1 MTEETL
7 NIQIKASVQQAVDS
21 INKVKKDLKGIG
33 KEGGSSAKGIDKV
46 TKSLNNVN
54 KASNQAKQGVEKAM
68 GGIKKSVQSVLKTVA
83 SFALAAASLS
93 EGIEFGK
100 LQGKLNAA
108 FQSAGSSAAQ
118 ATKTFKEL
126 YRFLGDSDRAVET
139 AQNLARIT
147 TNEKDLAEWT
157 KILQGVYAT
166 MGDAI
171 PIETLAESVNE
182 TAQVAKVTGTL
193 ADALN
198 WMGVSEDAV
207 NSQLATMNNAQER
220 EVYLRSLLNGLYSN
234 AAAIYE
240 HNSKAMLDYNQAQAN
255 LKIQLADVAAKL
267 LPLITAFSNVA
278 AVVLGVLKP
287 AIEVIVQ
294 VIATLCQWIITA
306 INWLGAFF
314 GIFSDGKASVSKTND
329 NINKA
334 TKNMQNYGSAI
345 GGAAAAAKE
354 LKKQTMGFDEL
365 NVVQSPTATSGGG
378 GGGGGGSVPSVG
390 STQMPNI
397 QLPDFDDFNAG
408 LDKSRKKIEAILI
421 LVGLISAAVYGIK
434 NWEKIA
440 EFIAK
445 ANKHISKLVNH
456 TAEVF
461 KSTNMLTGLLQTIAG
476 SLVIIAGLYVTITN
490 YSDAWVNGL
499 NAGNLIGTIIG
510 IGIALGGVACLFGG
524 FAATI
529 GGVVGSLGVL
539 ILSFHDICENGA
551 NVTNVIGMIVGV
563 LGTLVSVLA
572 LVSDKFYDLITSIS
586 SGNIAFAAA
595 AAGVVLLIKT
605 LIDIGENGMNAKNVI
620 MLIVSAL
627 LILIPVIYMVN
638 AAMSLNPVLAIV
650 TAVIA
655 LIAAIA
661 LLVEALIK
669 ERDGIKDTQTAME
682 DLKQAQEDLANAT
695 NSYINAVDSAEA
707 AQNRLAEAEAKAG
720 ISGKELFDQVA
731 AGTLDY
737 KDMTD
742 AQREVY
748 KAYLDSEKAQN
759 DLKESTEELRAAKK
773 AETQASI
780 ENALALSKEGN
791 SYDDF
796 KATVIDAYNSGRISA
811 EEARDYIS
819 RAMANMSQ
827 DSRKTFVED
836 LPSDLQTGLNP
847 SKYESWGTRLKNW
860 FSNLWGDIKGIFRPV
875 AEFFKNIWGKAF
887 NAVKNVFAPIVD
899 FFSNIWGKIK
909 DKFSNLGTSIG
920 DAISSSVK
928 SGINGIIWLI
938 EGTINTAI
946 GLINGAI
953 RLINLLPGVNV
964 GYVQKLHMPR
974 LAKGGIVDSATIA
987 MVGEQGK
994 EAVVPLENNTEW
1006 MDKLA
1011 DRLAARM
1018 ASPTRVSLN
1027 VDGKELGWTTI
1038 NSINNIT
1045 KQTGNLPLA
1054 VI

>member
-7 NIQIKASVQQAVDS
+7 NIQIKANVQQAVDN
-21 INKVKKDLKGIG
+21 INKVKKDLKGID
-33 KEGGSSAKGIDKV
+33 KEGGSSAKGVDKI
-46 TKSLNNVN
+46 TKSLNDVKN
-54 KASNQAKQGVEKAM
+54 ASNKAKQGVEKAM
-68 GGIKKSVQSVLKTVA
+68 GGIKKSIQSALKTVA

-126 YRFLGDSDRAVET
+126 YRFLGDSDSAVET

-207 NSQLATMNNAQER
+207 NSQLATMNTAHER
-220 EVYLRSLLNGLYSN
+220 EVYLRTLLNGLYSN

-240 HNSKAMLDYNQAQAN
+240 QNSKAVLDYNQAQAN
-255 LKIQLADVAAKL
+255 LKIQLADVAARL

-287 AIEVIVQ
+287 AIEIVVQ

-334 TKNMQNYGSAI
+334 TNSMKNYGSAI

-365 NVVQSPTATSGGG
+365 NVIQSPTSTGGGG
-378 GGGGGGSVPSVG
+378 GGGGGGSVPSLDSMDMSNVE
-390 STQMPNI
+390 
-397 QLPDFDDFNAG
+397 LPSLDDFNANIEKAK
-408 LDKSRKKIEAILI
+408 KSIQALLVLI
-421 LVGLISAAVYGIK
+421 GSIAAAMWSIPRWEEIFNLK
-434 NWEKIA
+434 NTL
-440 EFIAK
+440 K
-445 ANKHISKLVNH
+445 AP
-456 TAEVF
+456 
-461 KSTNMLTGLLQTIAG
+461 GLLKAKIRELGAELMIVAG
-476 SLVIIAGLYVTITN
+476 TVLLIKGYF
-490 YSDAWVNGL
+490 DAWVNGVDWGSL
-499 NAGNLIGTIIG
+499 IEILTGLGLVLGGIGMLFGNVAVNLGLIMSGILLLVLGIKDLVENGYSMQAVIMVLIG
-510 IGIALGGVACLFGG
+510 AVA
-524 FAATI
+524 
-529 GGVVGSLGVL
+529 
-539 ILSFHDICENGA
+539 
-551 NVTNVIGMIVGV
+551 
-563 LGTLVSVLA
+563 
-572 LVSDKFYDLITSIS
+572 
-586 SGNIAFAAA
+586 
-595 AAGVVLLIKT
+595 T
-605 LIDIGENGMNAKNVI
+605 LIGVI
-620 MLIVSAL
+620 WL
-627 LILIPVIYMVN
+627 LN
-638 AAMSLNPVLAIV
+638 AAMLANPITWIVAGIMALVAAFVILWNECEGFRNFWINLWDKIKNAVSVFIDWCKNAWQSIKTAVSDGINWIKEKVLVPISNFYIKWIKPPVDKCIEIITKMVEIV
-650 TAVIA
+650 TGLYVG
-655 LIAAIA
+655 LFN
-661 LLVEALIK
+661 LLVNKIIKPIAEWVSKTVNNIKDWIKGAVDTIKGWFSGLWSKIK
-669 ERDGIKDTQTAME
+669 EI
-682 DLKQAQEDLANAT
+682 
-695 NSYINAVDSAEA
+695 
-707 AQNRLAEAEAKAG
+707 
-720 ISGKELFDQVA
+720 
-731 AGTLDY
+731 
-737 KDMTD
+737 
-742 AQREVY
+742 
-748 KAYLDSEKAQN
+748 
-759 DLKESTEELRAAKK
+759 
-773 AETQASI
+773 
-780 ENALALSKEGN
+780 
-791 SYDDF
+791 
-796 KATVIDAYNSGRISA
+796 
-811 EEARDYIS
+811 
-819 RAMANMSQ
+819 
-827 DSRKTFVED
+827 
-836 LPSDLQTGLNP
+836 
-847 SKYESWGTRLKNW
+847 
-860 FSNLWGDIKGIFRPV
+860 FSPV
-875 AEFFKNIWGKAF
+875 ANFFKSIWNNAF
-887 NAVKNVFAPIVD
+887 NAVKTVFSPIVN
-899 FFSNIWGKIK
+899 FFGGIWGKIK
-909 DKFSNLGTSIG
+909 DKFSSLGTSIG
-920 DAISSSVK
+920 DAIGGAVK
-928 SGINGIIWLI
+928 AGINGVISLI
-938 EGTINTAI
+938 ENSINSAI
-946 GLINGAI
+946 SLINGAI
-953 RLINLLPGVNV
+953 KLINLLPGVSV

-1027 VDGKELGWTTI
+1027 VDGKELGWATI

>member
-7 NIQIKASVQQAVDS
+7 NIQIKANVQQAVDS
-21 INKVKKDLKGIG
+21 INKVKKDIKDIG
-33 KEGGSSAKGIDKV
+33 KDGGSSAKGIDKV
-46 TKSLNNVN
+46 TKSLKDVQ
-54 KASNQAKQGVEKAM
+54 KASGHAKQGVEKAM
-68 GGIKKSVQSVLKTVA
+68 GGIKKSVLSAVKAVA
-83 SFALAAASLS
+83 TLALATASLS
-93 EGIEFGK
+93 EGMEFGK

-139 AQNLARIT
+139 AQNLARVT
-147 TNEKDLAEWT
+147 TSEKELAEWT

-171 PIETLAESVNE
+171 PVETLAESVNE

-198 WMGVSEDAV
+198 WMGISEDAV
-207 NSQLATMNNAQER
+207 NNQLATMNTAHER

-240 HNSKAMLDYNQAQAN
+240 QNSKAVLDYNQAQAN

-334 TKNMQNYGSAI
+334 TNSMKNYGSAI

-365 NVVQSPTATSGGG
+365 NMVQSPTATGGGG
-378 GGGGGGSVPSVG
+378 GGGGGGSVPSLD
-390 STQMPNI
+390 SMQMPNI

-408 LDKSRKKIEAILI
+408 LEKSRKKVEAL
-421 LVGLISAAVYGIK
+421 LVTLGLIAGAMYAVA
-434 NWEKIA
+434 NWEPITNA
-440 EFIAK
+440 IIK
-445 ANKHISKLVNH
+445 ATNSVGGL
-456 TAEVF
+456 F
-461 KSTNMLTGLLQTIAG
+461 KSTNRLKALLG
-476 SLVIIAGLYVTITN
+476 SIPAILSIIAGLYLTITN
-490 YSDAWVNGL
+490 YNDAWVHGMD
-499 NAGNLIGTIIG
+499 ASNLIGTLVGVGLAI
-510 IGIALGGVACLFGG
+510 GGVISLFGG
-524 FAATI
+524 LAGAVAGVI
-529 GGVVGSLGVL
+529 GGIGVL
-539 ILSFHDICENGA
+539 VLSLHDIVENGA

-563 LGTLVSVLA
+563 LGTLVSVLSI
-572 LVSDKFYDLITSIS
+572 VSGKFYDLIASAIKP
-586 SGNIAFAAA
+586 GNIAIAAFAA
-595 AAGVVLLIKT
+595 GIVLLVKT
-605 LIDIGENGMNAKNVI
+605 LIDIAENGMNAKNVI

-627 LILIPVIYMVN
+627 LILIPVIYAVN
-638 AAMSLNPVLAIV
+638 VALELNPVVAVITAIV
-650 TAVIA
+650 GLV
-655 LIAAIA
+655 AAIA

-695 NSYINAVDSAEA
+695 NSYVNAVDNAEN

-720 ISGKELFDQVA
+720 ISGKELFDQVE

-811 EEARDYIS
+811 EEARNYIS

-827 DSRKTFVED
+827 DSRKTFVQD
-836 LPSDLQTGLNP
+836 LPNDLQTGLNP
-847 SKYESWGTRLKNW
+847 SKYESWGKRLKNW
-860 FSNLWGDIKGIFRPV
+860 FSNLWGDIKGIFKPV
-875 AEFFKNIWGKAF
+875 AEFFKDIWGKAF

-899 FFSNIWGKIK
+899 FFGGIWDKIK
-909 DKFSNLGTSIG
+909 NKFSKLGTSIG
-920 DAISSSVK
+920 DAISNAVK
-928 SGINGIIWLI
+928 SGINGVISLI
-938 EGTINTAI
+938 ERTINTAI

-964 GYVQKLHMPR
+964 SYVQKLRMPR

-1027 VDGKELGWTTI
+1027 VDGKELGWATI

-1045 KQTGNLPLA
+1045 KQSGNLPLA
-1054 VI
+1054 VM

>member
-7 NIQIKASVQQAVDS
+7 NIQIKANVQQAVDN
-21 INKVKKDLKGIG
+21 INKVKKDLKGID
-33 KEGGSSAKGIDKV
+33 KEGGSSAKGIDKI
-46 TKSLNNVN
+46 TKSLNDVK

-68 GGIKKSVQSVLKTVA
+68 GGIKKSIQSALKTVA

-171 PIETLAESVNE
+171 PVETLAESVNE
-182 TAQVAKVTGTL
+182 TAQVAKITGTL

-207 NSQLATMNNAQER
+207 NSQLATMNTAQER

-240 HNSKAMLDYNQAQAN
+240 QNSKAVLDYNQAQAN

-278 AVVLGVLKP
+278 TVVLGVLKP
-287 AIEVIVQ
+287 AIEVVVQ

-334 TKNMQNYGSAI
+334 TNSMKNYGSAI

-354 LKKQTMGFDEL
+354 LRKQTMGFDEL
-365 NVVQSPTATSGGG
+365 NVIQSPTSTGGGG
-378 GGGGGGSVPSVG
+378 GGGGGGSVPSLD
-390 STQMPNI
+390 SMDMSNME
-397 QLPDFDDFNAG
+397 LPSLDDFNTNIDKAKKSLQALLVLIGSIGAAMWLIPRWEDVFALKDTLKAPELLKAKIRELAAELMIVAG
-408 LDKSRKKIEAILI
+408 TVLLI
-421 LVGLISAAVYGIK
+421 RGY
-434 NWEKIA
+434 
-440 EFIAK
+440 F
-445 ANKHISKLVNH
+445 
-456 TAEVF
+456 
-461 KSTNMLTGLLQTIAG
+461 
-476 SLVIIAGLYVTITN
+476 
-490 YSDAWVNGL
+490 DAWVNGVDW
-499 NAGNLIGTIIG
+499 GNLIEILTGLGLVLGG
-510 IGIALGGVACLFGG
+510 IGILFGNV
-524 FAATI
+524 A
-529 GGVVGSLGVL
+529 VNLGLIMSGILLLVLGIKDLIENGYSMQAVIMVL
-539 ILSFHDICENGA
+539 IGA
-551 NVTNVIGMIVGV
+551 V
-563 LGTLVSVLA
+563 A
-572 LVSDKFYDLITSIS
+572 
-586 SGNIAFAAA
+586 
-595 AAGVVLLIKT
+595 T
-605 LIDIGENGMNAKNVI
+605 LIGVI
-620 MLIVSAL
+620 WL
-627 LILIPVIYMVN
+627 LN
-638 AAMSLNPVLAIV
+638 AAMLANPITWIVVGIMALVAAFVVLWNECEGFRNFWINLWDKIKNAVSVFIDWCKNAWQSIK
-650 TAVIA
+650 TAVSDGINWIKEKV
-655 LIAAIA
+655 LVPISNFYIKWIKPPVDKCIEIISKMVEIVIGLYVGLFN
-661 LLVEALIK
+661 LLVNKIIKPIAEWVSKTVNNIKDWIKGAVDTIKGWFSGLWSKIK
-669 ERDGIKDTQTAME
+669 EI
-682 DLKQAQEDLANAT
+682 
-695 NSYINAVDSAEA
+695 
-707 AQNRLAEAEAKAG
+707 
-720 ISGKELFDQVA
+720 
-731 AGTLDY
+731 
-737 KDMTD
+737 
-742 AQREVY
+742 
-748 KAYLDSEKAQN
+748 
-759 DLKESTEELRAAKK
+759 
-773 AETQASI
+773 
-780 ENALALSKEGN
+780 
-791 SYDDF
+791 
-796 KATVIDAYNSGRISA
+796 
-811 EEARDYIS
+811 
-819 RAMANMSQ
+819 
-827 DSRKTFVED
+827 
-836 LPSDLQTGLNP
+836 
-847 SKYESWGTRLKNW
+847 
-860 FSNLWGDIKGIFRPV
+860 FSPV
-875 AEFFKNIWGKAF
+875 ANFFKSIWNNAF
-887 NAVKNVFAPIVD
+887 NAVKTVFSPIVN
-899 FFSNIWGKIK
+899 FFGNIWGKIK
-909 DKFSNLGTSIG
+909 DKFSSLGTSIG
-920 DAISSSVK
+920 DAIGGAVK
-928 SGINGIIWLI
+928 AGINGVISLI
-938 EGTINTAI
+938 ENSINSAI
-946 GLINGAI
+946 SLINGAI
-953 RLINLLPGVNV
+953 KLINLLPGVSV

-1011 DRLAARM
+1011 DRLAARI

-1027 VDGKELGWTTI
+1027 VDGKELGWATI

>member
-7 NIQIKASVQQAVDS
+7 NIQIKASVQQAVDN
-21 INKVKKDLKGIG
+21 INKVKKDLKGID
-33 KEGGSSAKGIDKV
+33 KEGGNSAKGVDKI
-46 TKSLNNVN
+46 TKSLNDVK

-171 PIETLAESVNE
+171 PVETLAESVNE
-182 TAQVAKVTGTL
+182 TAQVAKITGTL

-207 NSQLATMNNAQER
+207 NSQLATMNTAQER

-240 HNSKAMLDYNQAQAN
+240 QNSKAMLDYNQAQAN

-334 TKNMQNYGSAI
+334 TNSMKNYGSAI

-365 NVVQSPTATSGGG
+365 NVIQSPTATGGGG
-378 GGGGGGSVPSVG
+378 GGGGGGSVPSLDNMDM
-390 STQMPNI
+390 SNME
-397 QLPDFDDFNAG
+397 LPSLDDFNTNI
-408 LDKSRKKIEAILI
+408 DKAKKSLQALLVLI
-421 LVGLISAAVYGIK
+421 GSIGAAMWLIPR
-434 NWEKIA
+434 WE
-440 EFIAK
+440 
-445 ANKHISKLVNH
+445 
-456 TAEVF
+456 EVF
-461 KSTNMLTGLLQTIAG
+461 VLKKALKAPERLKAKIRELAAELMIVAGTVLLIRG
-476 SLVIIAGLYVTITN
+476 YF
-490 YSDAWVNGL
+490 DAWVNGVDWGSL
-499 NAGNLIGTIIG
+499 IEILTGLGLVLGGIGMLFGNVAVNLGLIMSGILLLVLGIKDLIENGYSMQAVIMVLIG
-510 IGIALGGVACLFGG
+510 AVA
-524 FAATI
+524 
-529 GGVVGSLGVL
+529 
-539 ILSFHDICENGA
+539 
-551 NVTNVIGMIVGV
+551 
-563 LGTLVSVLA
+563 
-572 LVSDKFYDLITSIS
+572 
-586 SGNIAFAAA
+586 
-595 AAGVVLLIKT
+595 T
-605 LIDIGENGMNAKNVI
+605 LIGVI
-620 MLIVSAL
+620 WL
-627 LILIPVIYMVN
+627 LN
-638 AAMSLNPVLAIV
+638 AAMLANPITWIVAGIMALVAAFVILWNECEGFRNFWINLWDKIKNAVSVFIDWCKNAWQSVKTAISDGVNWIKEKVLVPISNFYIKWIKPPIDKCIEIISKMVEIV
-650 TAVIA
+650 IGLYVG
-655 LIAAIA
+655 LFN
-661 LLVEALIK
+661 LLVDKIIKPIAEWVSKTVNNIKDWIKGAVDTIKGWFSGLWSKIK
-669 ERDGIKDTQTAME
+669 EI
-682 DLKQAQEDLANAT
+682 
-695 NSYINAVDSAEA
+695 
-707 AQNRLAEAEAKAG
+707 
-720 ISGKELFDQVA
+720 
-731 AGTLDY
+731 
-737 KDMTD
+737 
-742 AQREVY
+742 
-748 KAYLDSEKAQN
+748 
-759 DLKESTEELRAAKK
+759 
-773 AETQASI
+773 
-780 ENALALSKEGN
+780 
-791 SYDDF
+791 
-796 KATVIDAYNSGRISA
+796 
-811 EEARDYIS
+811 
-819 RAMANMSQ
+819 
-827 DSRKTFVED
+827 
-836 LPSDLQTGLNP
+836 
-847 SKYESWGTRLKNW
+847 
-860 FSNLWGDIKGIFRPV
+860 FSPV
-875 AEFFKNIWGKAF
+875 ANFFKSIWNNAF
-887 NAVKNVFAPIVD
+887 NAVKTVFSPIVN
-899 FFSNIWGKIK
+899 FFGNIWGKIK
-909 DKFSNLGTSIG
+909 DKFSSLGTSIG
-920 DAISSSVK
+920 DAIGGAVK
-928 SGINGIIWLI
+928 AGINGVISLI
-938 EGTINTAI
+938 ENSINSAI
-946 GLINGAI
+946 SLINGAI
-953 RLINLLPGVNV
+953 KLINLLPGVSV

>member
-7 NIQIKASVQQAVDS
+7 NIQIKASVQQAVDN
-21 INKVKKDLKGIG
+21 INKVKKDLKGID
-33 KEGGSSAKGIDKV
+33 KEGGSSAKGIDKI
-46 TKSLNNVN
+46 TKSLNDVK

-171 PIETLAESVNE
+171 PVETLAESVNE
-182 TAQVAKVTGTL
+182 TAQVAKITGTL

-207 NSQLATMNNAQER
+207 NSQLATMNTAQER

-240 HNSKAMLDYNQAQAN
+240 QNSKAVLDYNQAQAN
-255 LKIQLADVAAKL
+255 LKIQLADVAARL

-287 AIEVIVQ
+287 AIEVVVQ

-334 TKNMQNYGSAI
+334 TNSMKNYGSAI

-365 NVVQSPTATSGGG
+365 NVIQSPTSTGGGG
-378 GGGGGGSVPSVG
+378 GGGGGGSVPSLDNMDM
-390 STQMPNI
+390 SNME
-397 QLPDFDDFNAG
+397 LPSLDDFNTNI
-408 LDKSRKKIEAILI
+408 DKAKKSLQALLVLI
-421 LVGLISAAVYGIK
+421 GSIGAAMWLIPR
-434 NWEKIA
+434 WE
-440 EFIAK
+440 
-445 ANKHISKLVNH
+445 
-456 TAEVF
+456 EVF
-461 KSTNMLTGLLQTIAG
+461 ALKDTLKAPELLKAKIRELGAELMIVAG
-476 SLVIIAGLYVTITN
+476 TVLLIKGYF
-490 YSDAWVNGL
+490 DAWVNGVDWGSL
-499 NAGNLIGTIIG
+499 IEILTGLGLVLGGIGLLFGNVAVNLGLIMSGILLLVLGIKDLIENGYSMQAVIMVLIG
-510 IGIALGGVACLFGG
+510 AVA
-524 FAATI
+524 
-529 GGVVGSLGVL
+529 
-539 ILSFHDICENGA
+539 
-551 NVTNVIGMIVGV
+551 
-563 LGTLVSVLA
+563 
-572 LVSDKFYDLITSIS
+572 
-586 SGNIAFAAA
+586 
-595 AAGVVLLIKT
+595 T
-605 LIDIGENGMNAKNVI
+605 LIGVI
-620 MLIVSAL
+620 WL
-627 LILIPVIYMVN
+627 LN
-638 AAMSLNPVLAIV
+638 AAMLANPITWIV
-650 TAVIA
+650 AGIMALVAAFVILWNECEGFRNFWINLWDKIKNAVSVFIDWCKNAWQSIKTAVADGINWIKEKV
-655 LIAAIA
+655 LVPISNFYIKWIKPPVDKCIEIITKMVEIVIGLYVGLFN
-661 LLVEALIK
+661 LLVDKIIKPIAEWVSKTVNNIKDWIKGAVDTIKGWFSGLWSKIK
-669 ERDGIKDTQTAME
+669 EI
-682 DLKQAQEDLANAT
+682 
-695 NSYINAVDSAEA
+695 
-707 AQNRLAEAEAKAG
+707 
-720 ISGKELFDQVA
+720 
-731 AGTLDY
+731 
-737 KDMTD
+737 
-742 AQREVY
+742 
-748 KAYLDSEKAQN
+748 
-759 DLKESTEELRAAKK
+759 
-773 AETQASI
+773 
-780 ENALALSKEGN
+780 
-791 SYDDF
+791 
-796 KATVIDAYNSGRISA
+796 
-811 EEARDYIS
+811 
-819 RAMANMSQ
+819 
-827 DSRKTFVED
+827 
-836 LPSDLQTGLNP
+836 
-847 SKYESWGTRLKNW
+847 
-860 FSNLWGDIKGIFRPV
+860 FSPV
-875 AEFFKNIWGKAF
+875 ANFFKSIWNNAF
-887 NAVKNVFAPIVD
+887 NAVKTVFSPIVN
-899 FFSNIWGKIK
+899 FFAGIWGKIK
-909 DKFSNLGTSIG
+909 DKFSSLGTSIG
-920 DAISSSVK
+920 DAIGGAVK
-928 SGINGIIWLI
+928 AGINGVISLI
-938 EGTINTAI
+938 ENSINSAI
-946 GLINGAI
+946 SLINGAI
-953 RLINLLPGVNV
+953 KLINLLPGVSV

>member
-46 TKSLNNVN
+46 TKSLNDVN

-207 NSQLATMNNAQER
+207 NSQLATMNNAHER

-240 HNSKAMLDYNQAQAN
+240 HNSKAMLDYNQSQAN
-255 LKIQLADVAAKL
+255 LKIQLADVTAKL

-365 NVVQSPTATSGGG
+365 NMVQSPTATGGSGGG
-378 GGGGGGSVPSVG
+378 GGGGSIPSIDNV
-390 STQMPNI
+390 QMPNI
-397 QLPDFDDFNAG
+397 ELPNFDDFNAG
-408 LDKSRKKIEAILI
+408 LEKSKKEVEAL
-421 LVGLISAAVYGIK
+421 LVTIGLIAGAMYAVA
-434 NWEKIA
+434 NWEPITNA
-440 EFIAK
+440 IIK
-445 ANKHISKLVNH
+445 ATNKVGDF
-456 TAEVF
+456 F
-461 KSTNMLTGLLQTIAG
+461 KSTNRLKALLG
-476 SLVIIAGLYVTITN
+476 SIPAVLSIIAGLYLTIVN
-490 YSDAWVNGL
+490 YNDAWVNGMD
-499 NAGNLIGTIIG
+499 ASNLIGTLVGVGLAI
-510 IGIALGGVACLFGG
+510 GGVILLFGG
-524 FAATI
+524 LAGAVAGAI
-529 GGVVGSLGVL
+529 GGIGVL
-539 ILSFHDICENGA
+539 VLSLHDIAENGA
-551 NVTNVIGMIVGV
+551 NASNIIGLIVGV
-563 LGTLVSVLA
+563 LGTLVSVLSI
-572 LVSDKFYDLITSIS
+572 VSGKFYDLIASIS

-638 AAMSLNPVLAIV
+638 VAMSLNPVLAIV

-695 NSYINAVDSAEA
+695 NSYVNAVDNAEN

-720 ISGKELFDQVA
+720 ISGKELFDQVE

-920 DAISSSVK
+920 DAISSAVK

-1038 NSINNIT
+1038 NSINSIT

>member
-7 NIQIKASVQQAVDS
+7 NIQIKASVQQAVDN

-33 KEGGSSAKGIDKV
+33 NEGGSSAKGIDKV
-46 TKSLNNVN
+46 TKSLNDVK

-93 EGIEFGK
+93 DGIEFGK

-171 PIETLAESVNE
+171 PVETLAESVNE

-207 NSQLATMNNAQER
+207 NSQLATMNTAHER

-240 HNSKAMLDYNQAQAN
+240 QNSKAVLDYNQAQAN

-334 TKNMQNYGSAI
+334 TNSMKNYGSAI

-365 NVVQSPTATSGGG
+365 NVIQSPTSTGGGG
-378 GGGGGGSVPSVG
+378 GGGGGGSVPSLDNMDM
-390 STQMPNI
+390 SNMELPN
-397 QLPDFDDFNAG
+397 LDDFNANIEKAK
-408 LDKSRKKIEAILI
+408 KSVQALLVLI
-421 LVGLISAAVYGIK
+421 GSIGAAMWLIPR
-434 NWEKIA
+434 WE
-440 EFIAK
+440 
-445 ANKHISKLVNH
+445 
-456 TAEVF
+456 EVF
-461 KSTNMLTGLLQTIAG
+461 ALKDTLKAPELLKAKIRELGAELMIVAG
-476 SLVIIAGLYVTITN
+476 TVLLIRGYF
-490 YSDAWVNGL
+490 DAWVNGVDWGSL
-499 NAGNLIGTIIG
+499 IEILTGLGLVLGGIGLLFGNVAVNLGLIMSGILLLVLGIKDLIENGYSMQAVIMVLIG
-510 IGIALGGVACLFGG
+510 AVA
-524 FAATI
+524 
-529 GGVVGSLGVL
+529 
-539 ILSFHDICENGA
+539 
-551 NVTNVIGMIVGV
+551 
-563 LGTLVSVLA
+563 
-572 LVSDKFYDLITSIS
+572 
-586 SGNIAFAAA
+586 
-595 AAGVVLLIKT
+595 T
-605 LIDIGENGMNAKNVI
+605 LIGVI
-620 MLIVSAL
+620 WL
-627 LILIPVIYMVN
+627 LN
-638 AAMSLNPVLAIV
+638 AAMLANPVTWIVVGIMALVAAFVVLWNECEGFRNFWINLWDKIKNAVSVFIDWCKNAWQTIKTAIV
-650 TAVIA
+650 DGVNWIKEKVLVPISNFYIKWIKPPVDKCIEIITKMVEIVIG
-655 LIAAIA
+655 LYVGLFN
-661 LLVEALIK
+661 LLVNKIIKPIAEWVSKTVNNIKDWIKGAVDTIKGWFSGLWSKIK
-669 ERDGIKDTQTAME
+669 EIFSPV
-682 DLKQAQEDLANAT
+682 AN
-695 NSYINAVDSAEA
+695 
-707 AQNRLAEAEAKAG
+707 
-720 ISGKELFDQVA
+720 F
-731 AGTLDY
+731 
-737 KDMTD
+737 
-742 AQREVY
+742 
-748 KAYLDSEKAQN
+748 
-759 DLKESTEELRAAKK
+759 
-773 AETQASI
+773 
-780 ENALALSKEGN
+780 
-791 SYDDF
+791 F
-796 KATVIDAYNSGRISA
+796 
-811 EEARDYIS
+811 
-819 RAMANMSQ
+819 
-827 DSRKTFVED
+827 
-836 LPSDLQTGLNP
+836 
-847 SKYESWGTRLKNW
+847 
-860 FSNLWGDIKGIFRPV
+860 KGIW
-875 AEFFKNIWGKAF
+875 NNAF
-887 NAVKNVFAPIVD
+887 NAVKTVFSPIVN
-899 FFSNIWGKIK
+899 FFGNIWGKIK
-909 DKFSNLGTSIG
+909 DKFSSLGTSIG
-920 DAISSSVK
+920 DAIGGAVK
-928 SGINGIIWLI
+928 AGINGVISLI
-938 EGTINTAI
+938 ENSINSAI
-946 GLINGAI
+946 SLINGAI
-953 RLINLLPGVNV
+953 KLINLLPGVSV

-1018 ASPTRVSLN
+1018 ASPTKVSLN
-1027 VDGKELGWTTI
+1027 VDGKELGWATI

>member
-7 NIQIKASVQQAVDS
+7 NIQIKASVQQAVDN
-21 INKVKKDLKGIG
+21 INKVKKDLKGID
-33 KEGGSSAKGIDKV
+33 KEGSSSAKGVDKI
-46 TKSLNNVN
+46 TKSLNDVK

-171 PIETLAESVNE
+171 PVETLAESVNE

-207 NSQLATMNNAQER
+207 NSQLATMNTAQER

-234 AAAIYE
+234 AATIYE
-240 HNSKAMLDYNQAQAN
+240 QNSKAMLDYNQAQAN

-314 GIFSDGKASVSKTND
+314 GIFSDSKASVSKTND

-334 TKNMQNYGSAI
+334 TNNMKNYGSAI

-365 NVVQSPTATSGGG
+365 NVIQSPTSTGGGG
-378 GGGGGGSVPSVG
+378 GGGGGGSVPSLDNMDM
-390 STQMPNI
+390 SNMELPN
-397 QLPDFDDFNAG
+397 LDDFNTNI
-408 LDKSRKKIEAILI
+408 DKAKKSVQALLVLI
-421 LVGLISAAVYGIK
+421 GSIGAAMWLIPR
-434 NWEKIA
+434 WE
-440 EFIAK
+440 
-445 ANKHISKLVNH
+445 
-456 TAEVF
+456 EVF
-461 KSTNMLTGLLQTIAG
+461 NLKDTLKAPELLKAKIRELAAELMIVAG
-476 SLVIIAGLYVTITN
+476 TVLLIKGYF
-490 YSDAWVNGL
+490 DAWVNGVDW
-499 NAGNLIGTIIG
+499 GNLIEILTGLGLVLGG
-510 IGIALGGVACLFGG
+510 IGLLFGNV
-524 FAATI
+524 A
-529 GGVVGSLGVL
+529 VNLGLIMSGILLLVLGIKDLIENGYSMQAVIMVL
-539 ILSFHDICENGA
+539 IGA
-551 NVTNVIGMIVGV
+551 V
-563 LGTLVSVLA
+563 A
-572 LVSDKFYDLITSIS
+572 
-586 SGNIAFAAA
+586 
-595 AAGVVLLIKT
+595 T
-605 LIDIGENGMNAKNVI
+605 LIGVI
-620 MLIVSAL
+620 WL
-627 LILIPVIYMVN
+627 LN
-638 AAMSLNPVLAIV
+638 AAMLANPVTWIV
-650 TAVIA
+650 AGIMALVAAFVILWNECEGFRNFWINLWDKIKNAVSVFIDWCKNAWQSIKTAVADGINWIKEKV
-655 LIAAIA
+655 LVPISNFYIKWIKPPVDKCIEIISKMVEIVISLYVGLFN
-661 LLVEALIK
+661 LLVDKIIKPIAEWVSKIVNNIKDWIKGAVESIKGWFSGLWSKIK
-669 ERDGIKDTQTAME
+669 EI
-682 DLKQAQEDLANAT
+682 
-695 NSYINAVDSAEA
+695 
-707 AQNRLAEAEAKAG
+707 
-720 ISGKELFDQVA
+720 
-731 AGTLDY
+731 
-737 KDMTD
+737 
-742 AQREVY
+742 
-748 KAYLDSEKAQN
+748 
-759 DLKESTEELRAAKK
+759 
-773 AETQASI
+773 
-780 ENALALSKEGN
+780 
-791 SYDDF
+791 
-796 KATVIDAYNSGRISA
+796 
-811 EEARDYIS
+811 
-819 RAMANMSQ
+819 
-827 DSRKTFVED
+827 
-836 LPSDLQTGLNP
+836 
-847 SKYESWGTRLKNW
+847 
-860 FSNLWGDIKGIFRPV
+860 FSPV
-875 AEFFKNIWGKAF
+875 ANFFKSIWNNAY
-887 NAVKNVFAPIVD
+887 NAVKTVFSPIVN
-899 FFSNIWGKIK
+899 FFSGIWGKIK
-909 DKFSNLGTSIG
+909 DKFSSLGTSIG
-920 DAISSSVK
+920 DAIGGAVK
-928 SGINGIIWLI
+928 AGINGVISLI
-938 EGTINTAI
+938 ENSINSAI
-946 GLINGAI
+946 SLINGAI
-953 RLINLLPGVNV
+953 KLINLLPGVSV

-1038 NSINNIT
+1038 NSINSIT

>member
-7 NIQIKASVQQAVDS
+7 NIQIKASVQQAVDN
-21 INKVKKDLKGIG
+21 INKVKKDLKGID
-33 KEGGSSAKGIDKV
+33 KEGGNSAKGVDKI
-46 TKSLNNVN
+46 TKSLNDVK

-171 PIETLAESVNE
+171 PVETLAESVNE

-207 NSQLATMNNAQER
+207 NSQLATMNTAHER

-240 HNSKAMLDYNQAQAN
+240 QNSKAVLDYNQAQAN

-278 AVVLGVLKP
+278 AVVIGVLKP

-334 TKNMQNYGSAI
+334 TNSMKNYGSAI

-365 NVVQSPTATSGGG
+365 NVIQSPTSTGGGG
-378 GGGGGGSVPSVG
+378 GGGGGGSVPSLD
-390 STQMPNI
+390 SMDMSNME
-397 QLPDFDDFNAG
+397 LPSLDDFNTNIDKAKKSLQALLVLIGSIGAAMWLIPRWEDVFALKDTLKAPELLKAKIRELAAELMIVAG
-408 LDKSRKKIEAILI
+408 TVLLI
-421 LVGLISAAVYGIK
+421 RGY
-434 NWEKIA
+434 
-440 EFIAK
+440 F
-445 ANKHISKLVNH
+445 
-456 TAEVF
+456 
-461 KSTNMLTGLLQTIAG
+461 
-476 SLVIIAGLYVTITN
+476 
-490 YSDAWVNGL
+490 DAWVNGVDW
-499 NAGNLIGTIIG
+499 GNLIEILTGLGLVLGG
-510 IGIALGGVACLFGG
+510 IGILFGNV
-524 FAATI
+524 A
-529 GGVVGSLGVL
+529 VNLGLIMSGILLLVLGIKDLIENGYSMQAVIMVL
-539 ILSFHDICENGA
+539 IGA
-551 NVTNVIGMIVGV
+551 V
-563 LGTLVSVLA
+563 A
-572 LVSDKFYDLITSIS
+572 
-586 SGNIAFAAA
+586 
-595 AAGVVLLIKT
+595 T
-605 LIDIGENGMNAKNVI
+605 LIGVI
-620 MLIVSAL
+620 WL
-627 LILIPVIYMVN
+627 LN
-638 AAMSLNPVLAIV
+638 AAMLANPVTWIIAGIMALVAAFVVLWNECEGFRNFWINLWDKIKNAV
-650 TAVIA
+650 SVFIDWCKNAWQSIKTAVADGVNWIKEKV
-655 LIAAIA
+655 LVPISNFYIKWIKPPVDKCIEIITKMVEIVIGLYVGLFN
-661 LLVEALIK
+661 LLVDKIIKPIAEWVSKTVNNIKDWIKGAVDTIKGWFSGLWSKIK
-669 ERDGIKDTQTAME
+669 EI
-682 DLKQAQEDLANAT
+682 
-695 NSYINAVDSAEA
+695 
-707 AQNRLAEAEAKAG
+707 
-720 ISGKELFDQVA
+720 
-731 AGTLDY
+731 
-737 KDMTD
+737 
-742 AQREVY
+742 
-748 KAYLDSEKAQN
+748 
-759 DLKESTEELRAAKK
+759 
-773 AETQASI
+773 
-780 ENALALSKEGN
+780 
-791 SYDDF
+791 
-796 KATVIDAYNSGRISA
+796 
-811 EEARDYIS
+811 
-819 RAMANMSQ
+819 
-827 DSRKTFVED
+827 
-836 LPSDLQTGLNP
+836 
-847 SKYESWGTRLKNW
+847 
-860 FSNLWGDIKGIFRPV
+860 FSPV
-875 AEFFKNIWGKAF
+875 ANFFKGVWNNAF
-887 NAVKNVFAPIVD
+887 NAVKTVFSPIVN
-899 FFSNIWGKIK
+899 FFSGIWGKIK
-909 DKFSNLGTSIG
+909 DKFSSLGTSIG
-920 DAISSSVK
+920 DAIGGAVK
-928 SGINGIIWLI
+928 AGINGVISLI
-938 EGTINTAI
+938 ENSINSAI
-946 GLINGAI
+946 SLINGAI
-953 RLINLLPGVNV
+953 KLINLLPGVSV

-1038 NSINNIT
+1038 NSINSIT

>member
-7 NIQIKASVQQAVDS
+7 NIQIKASVQQAVDN

-46 TKSLNNVN
+46 TKSLNDVK

-171 PIETLAESVNE
+171 PVETLAESVNE

-198 WMGVSEDAV
+198 WMGISEDAV
-207 NSQLATMNNAQER
+207 NNQLATMNTAHER
-220 EVYLRSLLNGLYSN
+220 EAYLRSLLNGLYSN
-234 AAAIYE
+234 AAIIYE

-255 LKIQLADVAAKL
+255 LKIQLADVATKIM
-267 LPLITAFSNVA
+267 PLITAFSNMA

-314 GIFSDGKASVSKTND
+314 GIFSDGKASVSNTN
-329 NINKA
+329 NSINKA
-334 TKNMQNYGSAI
+334 TQNMNNYAGAI

-365 NVVQSPTATSGGG
+365 NIVQSPTAIGG
-378 GGGGGGSVPSVG
+378 GGGGGGSVATPNVDIPKIE
-390 STQMPNI
+390 MPN
-397 QLPDFDDFNAG
+397 FDDFNKG
-408 LDKSRKKIEAILI
+408 LEDSKKKVQGL
-421 LVGLISAAVYGIK
+421 LVPLGLIAGAMYALA
-434 NWEKIA
+434 NWEPITNA
-440 EFIAK
+440 IIK
-445 ANKHISKLVNH
+445 ATNSVGKL
-456 TAEVF
+456 F
-461 KSTNMLTGLLQTIAG
+461 KSTNRLKALLG
-476 SLVIIAGLYVTITN
+476 SIPGVLSIIAGLYLTITN
-490 YSDAWVNGL
+490 YSDAWVNGMDASNL
-499 NAGNLIGTIIG
+499 IGTLTGIGLVIGGVASLFGGLAGAVAGVFGSIGILILSLHDMSENGANVANVIGTIIG
-510 IGIALGGVACLFGG
+510 I
-524 FAATI
+524 
-529 GGVVGSLGVL
+529 
-539 ILSFHDICENGA
+539 
-551 NVTNVIGMIVGV
+551 
-563 LGTLVSVLA
+563 LGTLASVL
-572 LVSDKFYDLITSIS
+572 FITSGKFADFITS
-586 SGNIAFAAA
+586 AIKPGNIAFAAMV
-595 AAGVVLLIKT
+595 AGVVLLVKS
-605 LIDIGENGMNAKNVI
+605 LIDIAENGVNAKNVI
-620 MLIVSAL
+620 MLIISVLMILVPLIYAVNTAL
-627 LILIPVIYMVN
+627 E
-638 AAMSLNPVLAIV
+638 LNPVVAVITAIV
-650 TAVIA
+650 G
-655 LIAAIA
+655 LIAVVG
-661 LLVEALIK
+661 LLVEAFTK
-669 ERDGIKDTQTAME
+669 ERDGIKDTKTAKE
-682 DLKQAQEDLANAT
+682 DLKKATEDLNNAT
-695 NSYINAVDSAEA
+695 NSYVNAVDNAEN
-707 AQNRLAEAEAKAG
+707 AQKKLAEAEEKAG

-742 AQREVY
+742 TQREVY
-748 KAYLDSEKAQN
+748 KAYLDNEKAQK
-759 DLKESTEELRAAKK
+759 DLKESTEELRKAKK

-780 ENALALSKEGN
+780 ENQLALSKEGN
-791 SYDDF
+791 HYEDF
-796 KATVIDAYNSGRISA
+796 KATVVDAYKSGKISA

-819 RAMANMSQ
+819 RAMANMSD

-836 LPSDLQTGLNP
+836 LPSNLKSGLNP
-847 SKYESWGTRLKNW
+847 SKYETWGKRLKDW
-860 FSNLWGDIKGIFRPV
+860 FKNLWNDFGNLVKGWGIKIG
-875 AEFFKNIWGKAF
+875 EFFAGA
-887 NAVKNVFAPIVD
+887 
-899 FFSNIWGKIK
+899 IK
-909 DKFSNLGTSIG
+909 S
-920 DAISSSVK
+920 A
-928 SGINGIIWLI
+928 INGVISFI
-938 EGTINTAI
+938 ERKINSAI
-946 GLINGAI
+946 DLINGAI
-953 RLINLLPGVNV
+953 RLINLIPGVNI
-964 GYVQKLHMPR
+964 GRIGRLNLPR
-974 LAKGGIVDSATIA
+974 LAKGGIIDSATIA

-1011 DRLAARM
+1011 DRLAAKM

-1027 VDGKELGWTTI
+1027 VDGKELGWATI

-1045 KQTGNLPLA
+1045 KQSGNLPLA
-1054 VI
+1054 VM